1 MIIVKTILNCQFCFL
16 LSTQVGH
23 LLVTMVS
30 LKTPPVPSPM
40 SRADLS
46 SVEAYIK
53 YLELQIEY
61 GRMKE
66 AIKRMEE
73 EGEKVTE
80 TGVDAA
86 EETIVEDVRGGEEA
100 VEEEEEENGVETMFL
115 KGHTN
120 AQNPGKLV
128 IGSKQRFF
136 VNNCS

>member
-1 MIIVKTILNCQFCFL
+1 
-16 LSTQVGH
+16 
-23 LLVTMVS
+23 MVS

-40 SRADLS
+40 SRADFA

-53 YLELQIEY
+53 HLELQIEY

-128 IGSKQRFF
+128 IGSKQRFTAQRNKKTDDGHRYF
-136 VNNCS
+136 YHCARKAENRGNKAAM